1 MKKGLKITAS
11 VILAMSV
18 MAGCSGNS
26 DGKGT
31 IVPGKATDELFEEMQ
46 SSESVDSDK
55 VTEIFSNALTQSD
68 EADSATI
75 DTEVSIELTDAGVTS
90 TSKNT
95 TQIKY
100 MPAEGSDETEETTE
114 AVDESAED
122 TTVADET
129 GTDES
134 TEAADKVAYVNISND
149 YDGTTNNI
157 EGYYE
162 DGYLYYDLEGT
173 NVKEAMSYEDLM
185 YIVGSYAL
193 QFQSDVVS
201 EAYTATEGDNAAYIV
216 EFDPEA
222 MADMMMNNMLSAG
235 GAFGNGESMSIN
247 DAYLYFEVT
256 PEGEL
261 AGFNMELDA
270 KFVTTTTS
278 EEAVSEET
286 TTADTEAEET
296 TDTDQTEDAT
306 QTVNNVSESPFMYS
320 VTANFS
326 DINNTEVEAYSD
338 LDSYIDVN
346 EYLEQQ
352 QAAATETTTSA
363 ENTDATT
370 AASDQ

>member
-26 DGKGT
+26 DGDGT
-31 IVPGKATDELFEEMQ
+31 IVPGKATDELFKEMQ
-46 SSESVDSDK
+46 SSESIDGDK
-55 VTEIFSNALTQSD
+55 ITEIFSDALTQSD

-100 MPAEGSDETEETTE
+100 MPAEGSDETEETTK
-114 AVDESAED
+114 AVDESAEE
-122 TTVADET
+122 TTVGD
-129 GTDES
+129 GIDTDES
-134 TEAADKVAYVNISND
+134 TETVDKVAYVNISND

-201 EAYTATEGDNAAYIV
+201 EAYTTTEGDNAAYIV

-270 KFVTTTTS
+270 KFVTKTTS

-296 TDTDQTEDAT
+296 TDTEQTEDAT